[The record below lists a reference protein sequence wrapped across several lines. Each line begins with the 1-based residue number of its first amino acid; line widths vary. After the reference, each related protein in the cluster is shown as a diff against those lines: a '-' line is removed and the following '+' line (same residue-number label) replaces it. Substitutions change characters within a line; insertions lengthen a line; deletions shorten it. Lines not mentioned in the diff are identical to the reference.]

1 MLSPFQG
8 NDFSQGDSLGAYTKK
23 DSAVT
28 GRCNCAV
35 FFVVQVV

>member
-23 DSAVT
+23 TAQSPVGVT
-28 GRCNCAV
+28 ALS
-35 FFVVQVV
+35 FS